1 MPAKHKLNF
10 TADETGAKVEKLSA
24 DAPKTKSG
32 KKPKKSMKVKK
43 NLQFEE
49 NKPKPSSK
57 FRDTMKDT
65 AKEMPGKTVSNIA
78 HSKIEDSADDNV
90 SVEAVNKGSVIAED
104 TGRTVRTYNRRRHRN
119 VSDESTKKTREERA
133 ARRNERR
140 IGRENINERYER
152 KQAEIKANNPEAKS
166 NPYSKW
172 RQKQEIKKEYYAAK
186 AGKSSAASTASSS
199 VSSSAKKAVKDTG
212 EKVTEFVASHKIGVA
227 IALGVVLAIVVGI
240 GALSSGMVLVQS
252 GTGGI
257 ALSTYPSEDSDM
269 EAAEKQYCQLE
280 ANLQKQIDNYE
291 STHSYDEYHYTLD
304 EIGHDPYVLMS
315 LLTAKHE
322 GEFTADEVRSE
333 VSSYFSQQYTLSQR
347 VVREVRYR
355 TEYRSRLVTVYAA
368 DGTTSQHI
376 EYYTVQVPY
385 NYYICY
391 VTLKNNNLSH
401 IPSTVLTEDQLS
413 LYSIYMSTLGNRED
427 LFPDSEYIGRYD
439 GEAEHYDI
447 PATYLSNETFSKMMA
462 EADKYVGMPY
472 VFGGSSPSTSFDC
485 SGYVSWVI
493 NHSGWNVGRLTAQG
507 LCNICTPVSKASAKP
522 GDLIFF
528 SGTYDSGTAV
538 SHVGIVVDPANFIM
552 VDAGDPI
559 KYESYNTS
567 YWNSHFYCIGRLPA
581 Q

>member
-1 MPAKHKLNF
+1 MPKPKHELKF
-10 TADETGAKVEKLSA
+10 TEEEMGAKVEKLSA

-104 TGRTVRTYNRRRHRN
+104 TGRTVRTYNRRRNRN
-119 VSDESTKKTREERA
+119 VADESTKKTREERA
-133 ARRNERR
+133 AQRNEQKTD
-140 IGRENINERYER
+140 RENINEWYER
-152 KQAEIKANNPEAKS
+152 KQAENKTNNPDAKS

-212 EKVTEFVASHKIGVA
+212 EKVTEFVASHKTGVA
-227 IALGVVLAIVVGI
+227 IALGFVLAIVVGI

-257 ALSTYPSEDSDM
+257 ALSTYPSEDSEM

-304 EIGHDPYVLMS
+304 EISHDPYVLIS

-333 VSSYFSQQYTLSQR
+333 VSSYFNQQYTLSQR

-355 TEYRSRLVTVYAA
+355 TETRSRLVTVYAA

-376 EYYTVQVPY
+376 EYYNVQVPY
-385 NYYICY
+385 DYYICY
-391 VTLKNNNLSH
+391 ITLKNNNLAH

-439 GEAEHYDI
+439 GETEHYDI
-447 PATYLSNETFSKMMA
+447 PTPYAFQTFAMLECIFSYTCYA
-462 EADKYVGMPY
+462 VGDCYICEACAVIERTVANACYAVRNCI
-472 VFGGSSPSTSFDC
+472 FRSC
-485 SGYVSWVI
+485 VSYGVL
-493 NHSGWNVGRLTAQG
+493 N
-507 LCNICTPVSKASAKP
+507 
-522 GDLIFF
+522 
-528 SGTYDSGTAV
+528 
-538 SHVGIVVDPANFIM
+538 
-552 VDAGDPI
+552 
-559 KYESYNTS
+559 
-567 YWNSHFYCIGRLPA
+567 
-581 Q
+581 